1 MKTFK
6 IFYKWQNKITPAP
19 FYFEKGMAFEKANS
33 AEDAAKQ
40 FAADWHNESA
50 IYEITSIVEC

>member
-19 FYFEKGMAFEKANS
+19 FYFEKEWLLKRLIQPKMQ
-33 AEDAAKQ
+33 KQ